1 MRVLLEI
8 PHHTFKI
15 TVFGM
20 NAKYVIKVE
29 WGPLE
34 QTFKIAELDV
44 VGGLDEVKKLLT
56 DDFLRSCM
64 VRFHAMST
72 DFNTAIQQL

>member
-1 MRVLLEI
+1 MRVLKEI

-20 NAKYVIKVE
+20 NAKYVIKIE

-34 QTFKIAELDV
+34 QTFKLAELDV
-44 VGGLDEVKKLLT
+44 MGGLDDVDKILT
-56 DDFLRSCM
+56 DEFLKSCM
-64 VRFHAMST
+64 LRFHSMSA
-72 DFNTAIQQL
+72 DFNEAFKSI

>member
-1 MRVLLEI
+1 MRVLSEI

-20 NAKYVIKVE
+20 NAKYVIKIE

-34 QTFKIAELDV
+34 QTFKIAELDLTA
-44 VGGLDEVKKLLT
+44 GLADVERMLT
-56 DDFLRSCM
+56 DDFLKSCM
-64 VRFHAMST
+64 IRFHAMSS
-72 DFNTAIQQL
+72 DFNTAFQQL